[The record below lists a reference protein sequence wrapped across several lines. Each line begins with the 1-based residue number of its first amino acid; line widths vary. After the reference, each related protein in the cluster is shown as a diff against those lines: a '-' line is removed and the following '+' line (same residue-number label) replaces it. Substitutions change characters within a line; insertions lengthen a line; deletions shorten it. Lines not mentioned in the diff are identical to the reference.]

1 MLRSAGHR
9 GDAPRCL
16 ELGVSAYLLKP
27 TRQSELRE
35 APACKAPSSG
45 A

>member
-1 MLRSAGHR
+1 MLTSAGHR
-9 GDAPRCL
+9 GDATRCQ
-16 ELGVSAYLLKP
+16 ELGVSAYLFKP

-35 APACKAPSSG
+35 ATACKAPSSG